1 MPEGPEMRRA
11 ADELDEVLAR
21 RKAQRVTFGLR
32 TLSEHDTTLSGRRIG
47 SVQCRGKALL
57 IAFSGKLTIY
67 THNQLYG
74 KWFVRPLGE
83 LPTTNRQLRLRID
96 TREHSA
102 LLYSAS
108 DIHVLDPSQ
117 LVAHPYLSKLG
128 PEALDTTVEPVDI
141 ERRLADKRFRSRS
154 LAALYLDQAFLAGIG
169 NYLRSEILFAARIA
183 PALKASELDRAAR
196 IRLAKQS
203 LSITRRSYRTG
214 GVTNAPRFV
223 NPQRAADV
231 PRSRYRFFVFA
242 RAGQS
247 CYICGTKIVRTTLS
261 GRRLY
266 YCPVC
271 QSN

>member
-32 TLSEHDTTLSGRRIG
+32 SLGQHDATLSGRRIR
-47 SVQCRGKALL
+47 SVRCRGKALL
-57 IAFSGKLTIY
+57 IAFSGDLTIY

-74 KWFVRPLGE
+74 KWFVRPRGD

-96 TREHSA
+96 TRDHSA

-108 DIHVLDPSQ
+108 DIDVCEAAELA
-117 LVAHPYLSKLG
+117 AHPYLSKLG
-128 PEALDTTVEPVDI
+128 PEALDRSVVPAAI
-141 ERRLADKRFRSRS
+141 ERQLEDKRFRSRS

-183 PALKASELDRAAR
+183 PTLKAAELDRAAR
-196 IRLAKQS
+196 ARLAKQS
-203 LSITRRSYRTG
+203 LSLTRRSYRTG
-214 GVTNAPRFV
+214 GITNAPRFA
-223 NPQRAADV
+223 NPQKAAGV
-231 PRSRYRFFVFA
+231 PRGHYRFFVFA
-242 RAGQS
+242 RAGRS
-247 CYICGTKIVRTTLS
+247 CYVCGTKIVRTTLS

-266 YCPVC
+266 YCPTC
-271 QSN
+271 QS